1 MRKLMKAL
9 ILAVFLQVALDA
21 QDVFRGGVAAA
32 AARSGE
38 FRTGE
43 QESAR
48 SGRGRRFLFGVRAIT
63 VASTRPLPAPL
74 MRDIFTVKE
83 LCSGCPEQFDTR
95 L

>member
-1 MRKLMKAL
+1 MNIL
-9 ILAVFLQVALDA
+9 ILARVGKGGQEGQV
-21 QDVFRGGVAAA
+21 VIREGVAAA

-48 SGRGRRFLFGVRAIT
+48 SWRGRRFLFGVRAIT

-74 MRDIFTVKE
+74 MRDVFTFQRTAFSESE
-83 LCSGCPEQFDTR
+83 LFVGKAIGLQ
-95 L
+95 